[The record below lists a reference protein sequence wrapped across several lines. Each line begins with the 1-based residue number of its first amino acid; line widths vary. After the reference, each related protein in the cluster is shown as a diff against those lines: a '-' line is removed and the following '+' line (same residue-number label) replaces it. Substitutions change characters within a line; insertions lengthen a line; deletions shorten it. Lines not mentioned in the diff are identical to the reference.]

1 MQFFKHLLK
10 LDKNIFLNKNFL
22 HNAQTFS
29 IIHKILKFKKFPSFN
44 VLNTWLFCLLVNTT
58 LQIVEIRHQ
67 EQNDNLWI
75 DQITRLTSL
84 LEDKI
89 TNKVYE
95 IGIVKKSIS

>member
-1 MQFFKHLLK
+1 MF
-10 LDKNIFLNKNFL
+10 I
-22 HNAQTFS
+22 
-29 IIHKILKFKKFPSFN
+29 
-44 VLNTWLFCLLVNTT
+44 NTA

-75 DQITRLTSL
+75 DQITRLTNL

-95 IGIVKKSIS
+95 IGIVKKSISYVIGRKKSLGIKFA

>member
-1 MQFFKHLLK
+1 M
-10 LDKNIFLNKNFL
+10 
-22 HNAQTFS
+22 
-29 IIHKILKFKKFPSFN
+29 
-44 VLNTWLFCLLVNTT
+44 
-58 LQIVEIRHQ
+58 EIRHQ

-95 IGIVKKSIS
+95 IGIVKKSISYVTGRKKSLGIKFA

>member
-1 MQFFKHLLK
+1 MF
-10 LDKNIFLNKNFL
+10 I
-22 HNAQTFS
+22 
-29 IIHKILKFKKFPSFN
+29 
-44 VLNTWLFCLLVNTT
+44 NTA

-95 IGIVKKSIS
+95 IGIVKKSISYVTGRKKSLGIKFA

>member
-1 MQFFKHLLK
+1 MF
-10 LDKNIFLNKNFL
+10 I
-22 HNAQTFS
+22 
-29 IIHKILKFKKFPSFN
+29 
-44 VLNTWLFCLLVNTT
+44 NTA

-95 IGIVKKSIS
+95 IGIVKKSISYVTDRKKSLGIKFA